1 MRQALIIFAVL
12 WALGA
17 SGQIYIDSY
26 RFGAAPAGLLLDDYP
41 STGAAYSL
49 RKLRNAQT
57 DCMVVRRA
65 SNNDTLLI
73 GFVGDYADTAA
84 MKTFCSGTNC
94 FVRRWYDQSGQGLD
108 ATQTTDANQPQVIAS
123 GALIRFNGTPCIS
136 IVDASGTAFTQH
148 MVIPLWHTASATNVW
163 SFAVT
168 GVPTGSSLNFSLFL
182 NSDPGDRGFI
192 LAHGATTAYSP
203 FRTFTNRGG
212 TFRGPAQFTVTLGT
226 TYLRVDQANRTNLN
240 IWVNSVAGTSATD
253 SNVDFTMPTNYVMG
267 NTPIIDSR
275 NNLRVIEMIFYPTD
289 QSSNRT
295 TIQSNI
301 NSFYNI
307 Y

>member
-1 MRQALIIFAVL
+1 MKQILIILGLL
-12 WALGA
+12 WAFGA

-41 STGAAYSL
+41 STGVAYSL

-57 DCMVVRRA
+57 NCMVVRRA

-73 GFVGDYADTAA
+73 GFVGNYADTAA

-94 FVRRWYDQSGQGLD
+94 FVRRWYDQSGQGRD

-123 GALIRFNGTPCIS
+123 GALIRFNGVPSVS
-136 IVDASGTAFTQH
+136 IIDNSGTAITQH
-148 MVIPLWHTASATNVW
+148 LVIPLWHTASSANVW
-163 SFAVT
+163 
-168 GVPTGSSLNFSLFL
+168 NFITNGTPVGAALHFQSITHS
-182 NSDPGDRGFI
+182 NPVDRGFI
-192 LAHGATTAYSP
+192 IANGPGGSYSP
-203 FRTFTNRGG
+203 NRAY
-212 TFRGPAQFTVTLGT
+212 TVRAIISGPATFNVTTGN
-226 TYLRVDQANRTNLN
+226 TYLRVDQANRTNIN
-240 IWVNSVAGTSATD
+240 TWVNSVAGTSSTD
-253 SNVDFTMPTNYVMG
+253 ANTDFAMPTEYIMG
-267 NTPIIDSR
+267 NVLNPVGVS
-275 NNLRVIEMIFYPTD
+275 NLRIIEFIAYQTD

-295 TIQSNI
+295 DIQSNI